1 LPKEKRE
8 ENMENEKR
16 QSSKIFVLD
25 FFRIN
30 ACFQL
35 VTENAGVVSVYNTVS
50 GFGENEENYRTI
62 INT

>member
-1 LPKEKRE
+1 
-8 ENMENEKR
+8 MENEKR